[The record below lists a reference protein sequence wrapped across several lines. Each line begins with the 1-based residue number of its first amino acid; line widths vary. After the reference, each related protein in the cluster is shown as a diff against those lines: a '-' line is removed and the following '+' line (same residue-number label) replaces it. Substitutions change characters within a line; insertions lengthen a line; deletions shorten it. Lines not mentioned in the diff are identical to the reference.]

1 MAYGI
6 LAPQPGTKPAPSGLE
21 GRVLTAAPRG
31 KSQLAPF
38 FISLWI
44 LPLIFCSQWGQSI
57 HDGQERS
64 RVMVTVP
71 SCVHVCGS
79 IGGLYTEHRCP
90 YLPSSIY
97 LFLPSSYDESHSV
110 QNDCSKNWG
119 VWCMLNKWLLNKLIE
134 WWKEWIKSNFTR
146 GKFGRCWNHFLPLS
160 S

>member
-1 MAYGI
+1 MSKLSSEESRSAPFFFFNFQPHPMAYGI
-6 LAPQPGTKPAPSGLE
+6 LAPQPGTKPTPSGLE

-119 VWCMLNKWLLNKLIE
+119 VLSESFGACSTNDC
-134 WWKEWIKSNFTR
+134 WIN
-146 GKFGRCWNHFLPLS
+146 
-160 S
+160 